1 MQRNIRAEIFVAAIA
16 LILIAF
22 VFVSAIFLSNTVTT
36 PTVGAPTLVGNVSV
50 DSNLDNETATVTTIV
65 SVATIFTATVE
76 VQSMIDEEATAT
88 SNAIDTVQVTNT
100 SRATATPRATNTL
113 QVTNTPRATN
123 TLQVT
128 NTPRATNTAQ
138 AANTPRATN
147 TAQAANTPRATN
159 TLQAANTPRS
169 TATPRP
175 TNTTQVT
182 NTPRATNT
190 PRTTAAPGVTNAVT
204 ATRTPRANITPTD
217 QPSVRLELTPSRTP
231 TNCQLPNGWATYMVE
246 PNNTLFAISL
256 AVNST
261 VEELRTVNCLVNA
274 DNIRSGQMLFV
285 PRLPINPVSTLGT
298 GSVGSN
304 RAVMGCISP
313 ETLIISPTR
322 LQRLNN
328 VFVVLG
334 TASRADFWYYKL
346 EVRLEGSTTYN
357 FYSDSY
363 VQVSNGVLGEINPKL
378 FGAGE
383 YWIRLSVV
391 DIAGRIL
398 TDMFCEV
405 PVIFE

>member
-123 TLQVT
+123 T
-128 NTPRATNTAQ
+128 
-138 AANTPRATN
+138 
-147 TAQAANTPRATN
+147 AQAANTPRATN
-159 TLQAANTPRS
+159 TLQVTNTPRS

-246 PNNTLFAISL
+246 PNNTLFSISL